1 MSVKHSAI
9 IVLILVLCLPPLAAS
24 ARDEYGYQ
32 LPYRDEQQKQMIGPT
47 ADLLSKAEA
56 GDVKAQELL
65 GERYLK
71 GINAPQHFGWAR
83 KWYLRAAQQ
92 GSAQAMWEVANL
104 CADGKGGPKDLV
116 QAYFWYTLAA
126 SKGIGQAVYLRNRL
140 HSKLTREEVI
150 RVQSRTAQW
159 RPHPENI
166 PKP

>member
-24 ARDEYGYQ
+24 ARDDYSYQ
-32 LPYRDEQQKQMIGPT
+32 LPYRDEQQKKSI

-56 GDVKAQELL
+56 GDMKAQEIM
-65 GERYLK
+65 GERFLK
-71 GINAPQHFGWAR
+71 GIDAPQHFGWAR

-92 GSAQAMWEVANL
+92 GSAQAMWDVANL
-104 CADGKGGPKDLV
+104 CVDGKGGPKDLV

-126 SKGIGQAVYLRNRL
+126 SKGIREAVNLRNRL
-140 HSKLTREEVI
+140 RSKLTREEVK
-150 RVQSRTAQW
+150 RVQTRTAQW
-159 RPHPENI
+159 KPHPENI

>member
-1 MSVKHSAI
+1 MSVKHLAI
-9 IVLILVLCLPPLAAS
+9 IVLVLVFCLPPLAAS
-24 ARDEYGYQ
+24 ARDDYGYQ
-32 LPYRDEQQKQMIGPT
+32 LPYRGEEQKKSI
-47 ADLLSKAEA
+47 ADLLSKAKA
-56 GDVKAQELL
+56 GDLKAQELL

-92 GSAQAMWEVANL
+92 GSAQAMWEVATL
-104 CADGKGGPKDLV
+104 CVEGKGGPKDLV

-140 HSKLTREEVI
+140 HSKLTSEEVE
-150 RVQSRTAQW
+150 RVQTRTSQW
-159 RPHPENI
+159 KPHPEGI